1 MLDTVVTAK
10 SKVMLTFEDATT
22 VKITEQSKLIIDDF
36 VYDNKKGAGKLALK
50 VALGTARY
58 ASGQIAKSNPQ
69 SVNIQTPTATIA
81 VRGTDFSMTV
91 DELGRS
97 LVMLLPS
104 CDKKACVTGAIEVST
119 EVGSVFMNQAY
130 QTTVVATRDQP
141 PSKPVIININQA
153 NINNL
158 LIVAP
163 PKQFEEQKLQQETKT
178 VLDFNF
184 LDQDLLKYTALDD
197 DELKKFS
204 LLDMNYLDFELLPNV
219 LDEETR
225 ALSASQES
233 MLEEKTMLPGYNSAS
248 GLKYGIDENG
258 KLVLMKAANHIAQI
272 TVDKEQDAVVSIV
285 QDGSPLVQKVNGG
298 GTTFININQK

>member
-1 MLDTVVTAK
+1 
-10 SKVMLTFEDATT
+10 
-22 VKITEQSKLIIDDF
+22 
-36 VYDNKKGAGKLALK
+36 
-50 VALGTARY
+50 
-58 ASGQIAKSNPQ
+58 
-69 SVNIQTPTATIA
+69 
-81 VRGTDFSMTV
+81 MTV

-104 CDKKACVTGAIEVST
+104 CDKKSCVTGAIEVST
-119 EVGSVFMNQAY
+119 EAGSVFMNQAY
-130 QTTVVATRDQP
+130 QTTVVASRDQP
-141 PSKPVIININQA
+141 ATKPTIINIDEA

-158 LIVAP
+158 LIVSP